1 MQPAPRMLLR
11 LDAETRVQH
20 PEADYPWLELM
31 SRDASC
37 SRYRDHLIAT
47 YGFEAPVEAAL
58 ALTPHLSEVIRL
70 RPRARSGFIVEDL
83 LALGLTPARIA
94 RLPQCRYIAPFR
106 DPAEAFGW
114 LYVLE
119 RATLVHETVR
129 SYMATRLPTVAA
141 WSYLSAYE
149 GIAHQRW
156 HELGLALD
164 AYAITP
170 ACGDTVV
177 AAARVAFRC
186 QRDWLA
192 TEPARIAHVI
202 ANEVSTRIVRE

>member
-1 MQPAPRMLLR
+1 MLLR
-11 LDAETRVQH
+11 LDAETRLQH

-31 SRDASC
+31 SRHASRA
-37 SRYRDHLIAT
+37 RYLDHLIAT

-58 ALTPHLSEVIRL
+58 ALTPHLAEVIGL
-70 RPRARSGFIVEDL
+70 RPRARWGLIVEDL
-83 LALGLTPARIA
+83 LTLGLTPAKIA
-94 RLPQCRYIAPFR
+94 RLPQCRHIAPFR
-106 DPAEAFGW
+106 DPGEAFGW
-114 LYVLE
+114 LYVIE

-129 SYMATRLPTVAA
+129 SYMSSRLPTVAA
-141 WSYLSAYE
+141 WSYLSAYR

-170 ACGDTVV
+170 ACGDAIV
-177 AAARVAFRC
+177 AAARTAFAC
-186 QRDWLA
+186 QAEWFA
-192 TEPARIAHVI
+192 SEPGQVAHVI